1 VWPNG
6 TVRWIAAKGTV
17 FYDDAGR
24 PVRMLGIN
32 MDVTERKDAEEAL
45 READRRKDEFLA
57 MLAHELRNPLAPIR
71 AGLHLL
77 GRVGHEGAQATHV
90 REMLDRQVRYLVRL
104 VDDLLELA
112 RITRGDIELRRERVE
127 LDMAIGGAIET
138 SRPLIDER
146 SHRLAVTLPSE
157 SLVLDADPVRLSQV
171 VANLLNNAARYTD
184 PGGRIALSVERH
196 GDEVAIRVADDG
208 VGIPPEMLSRVFEP
222 FTRVDRSSA
231 RSHSGLGIGLA
242 LVKSLVEMHGGSV
255 SARSDGMGAGSEFT
269 VRLPLA
275 QATTPARS
283 AGDTGPVRASDAG
296 RRILV
301 VDDNRDAAE
310 SLGLLL
316 EMMGHQVSVAHGG
329 AEGLALMRTFEPAV
343 VLLDIG
349 MPDVDGYEVARR
361 IREEGGSRRALL
373 IAITGWG
380 QDEDRRRASQAGFDH
395 HLTKPVDLHELQ
407 KLLAGTA

>member
-1 VWPNG
+1 
-6 TVRWIAAKGTV
+6 
-17 FYDDAGR
+17 
-24 PVRMLGIN
+24 
-32 MDVTERKDAEEAL
+32 
-45 READRRKDEFLA
+45 
-57 MLAHELRNPLAPIR
+57 
-71 AGLHLL
+71 
-77 GRVGHEGAQATHV
+77 
-90 REMLDRQVRYLVRL
+90 
-104 VDDLLELA
+104 
-112 RITRGDIELRRERVE
+112 
-127 LDMAIGGAIET
+127 
-138 SRPLIDER
+138 
-146 SHRLAVTLPSE
+146 VTLPSSD

-184 PGGRIALSVERH
+184 PGGRITLSAERH
-196 GDEVAIRVADDG
+196 GEEVAIRVADDG
-208 VGIPPEMLSRVFEP
+208 IGIPPEMLSRVFEP

-231 RSHSGLGIGLA
+231 RSHGGLGIGLA

-283 AGDTGPVRASDAG
+283 AGDAVPARTSDAG

-316 EMMGHQVSVAHGG
+316 EMMGHQVCVTHGG

-361 IREEGGSRRALL
+361 IREEGGSRRPLL

-380 QDEDRRRASQAGFDH
+380 QVEDRRRARQAGFDH
-395 HLTKPVDLHELQ
+395 HLTKPVDVHELQ
-407 KLLAGTA
+407 RLLVGTA